1 MLLGD
6 SITAGVS
13 KIPQSPEENQSDYEE
28 DLTYLE
34 DRVAYRGKLWDLLK
48 EAKYEIDFVGSRKAG
63 ANYGDFDQDHE
74 GWFGRTTKYIKENI
88 TSWYEDNPADIVLLH
103 IGTND
108 GAKGMPVGTNDDLN
122 QDSNTSV
129 NNVKKILTSIFEKNP
144 NAKVFVAR
152 IIEAKRIEA
161 YSNWR
166 TDAYNNKIEEMVNAH
181 PKSANLQMVNMQSGA
196 GLIYNPCGTTLG
208 DMNPFYQDKTYDLH
222 PNINGYEKMAKKW
235 FDAMLS
241 SGWLPINNTEWLEYE
256 KLNKIATI
264 TPLEG
269 FDQSIIRIESG
280 LDIEYIEELNR
291 ISFHHKLMLNEA
303 YITANSKGEI
313 KTGFKNNVTKS
324 STLILETSF
333 NPGTITV
340 LKKNSKS
347 NKIQIE
353 STLKLNKNEFFTIGG
368 E

>member
-1 MLLGD
+1 
-6 SITAGVS
+6 
-13 KIPQSPEENQSDYEE
+13 
-28 DLTYLE
+28 
-34 DRVAYRGKLWDLLK
+34 
-48 EAKYEIDFVGSRKAG
+48 
-63 ANYGDFDQDHE
+63 
-74 GWFGRTTKYIKENI
+74 
-88 TSWYEDNPADIVLLH
+88 
-103 IGTND
+103 
-108 GAKGMPVGTNDDLN
+108 
-122 QDSNTSV
+122 
-129 NNVKKILTSIFEKNP
+129 
-144 NAKVFVAR
+144 
-152 IIEAKRIEA
+152 
-161 YSNWR
+161 
-166 TDAYNNKIEEMVNAH
+166 
-181 PKSANLQMVNMQSGA
+181 
-196 GLIYNPCGTTLG
+196 
-208 DMNPFYQDKTYDLH
+208 MNPFYQDKTYDLH